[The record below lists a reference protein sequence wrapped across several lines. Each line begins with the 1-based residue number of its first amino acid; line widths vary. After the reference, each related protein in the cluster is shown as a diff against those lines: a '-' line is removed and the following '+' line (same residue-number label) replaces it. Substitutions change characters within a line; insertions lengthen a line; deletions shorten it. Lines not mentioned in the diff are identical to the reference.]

1 VTGRFGALAARFE
14 AYSLRVKA
22 RLQDERERHVSV
34 DLVFRAVDRDAEV
47 GGGIL
52 AGALAY
58 RLFVWMLPL
67 IFVAVAGLGF
77 YADASSQSPST
88 VARSMGVAGIVSNS
102 IADAA
107 RGSTRWYALVIGVPV
122 LLYATRTLLR
132 SLIVVHRLV
141 WAHRRSAAPRPT
153 VRMTLETLVL
163 LLSFPVI
170 SGLVSAVRAWSSVSG
185 VLASLIV
192 VVPYAGFWLVVSTR
206 LPRRDA
212 RWPALLPGAVLF
224 AAGLEGL
231 RFFTVYFLASRL
243 PSLQQSYGPLG
254 IAAALFL
261 GLFVIGRLVVLSAVT
276 NAVLWER
283 RTAPPEEPALDR

>member
-1 VTGRFGALAARFE
+1 
-14 AYSLRVKA
+14 
-22 RLQDERERHVSV
+22 
-34 DLVFRAVDRDAEV
+34 
-47 GGGIL
+47 
-52 AGALAY
+52 
-58 RLFVWMLPL
+58 M
-67 IFVAVAGLGF
+67 
-77 YADASSQSPST
+77 
-88 VARSMGVAGIVSNS
+88 
-102 IADAA
+102 
-107 RGSTRWYALVIGVPV
+107 
-122 LLYATRTLLR
+122 
-132 SLIVVHRLV
+132 
-141 WAHRRSAAPRPT
+141 
-153 VRMTLETLVL
+153 
-163 LLSFPVI
+163 
-170 SGLVSAVRAWSSVSG
+170 SG

-283 RTAPPEEPALDR
+283 RTAPPEEPAPDR